1 MQALRD
7 NLPAIGIGAAALAI
21 AGYIVYQ
28 TDKAES
34 KRKRSKSESNRLEE
48 PVEESLVDL
57 DPLTPEFNFLSASLS
72 SQERERLIVEWVEK
86 MIAKLLKY
94 GHIQVKNLEFEAA
107 DFIWLLHII
116 ENRRQVF
123 LFDEKKTK

>member
-1 MQALRD
+1 M
-7 NLPAIGIGAAALAI
+7 
-21 AGYIVYQ
+21 
-28 TDKAES
+28 
-34 KRKRSKSESNRLEE
+34 
-48 PVEESLVDL
+48 
-57 DPLTPEFNFLSASLS
+57 
-72 SQERERLIVEWVEK
+72 EWVEK

>member
-48 PVEESLVDL
+48 PVEEEEPVDL

-72 SQERERLIVEWVEK
+72 S
-86 MIAKLLKY
+86 
-94 GHIQVKNLEFEAA
+94 
-107 DFIWLLHII
+107 
-116 ENRRQVF
+116 
-123 LFDEKKTK
+123 